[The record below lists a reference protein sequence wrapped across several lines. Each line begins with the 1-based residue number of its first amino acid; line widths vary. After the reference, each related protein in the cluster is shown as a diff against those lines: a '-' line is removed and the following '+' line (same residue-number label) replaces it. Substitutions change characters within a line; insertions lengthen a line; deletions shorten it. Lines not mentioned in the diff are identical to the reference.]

1 VLLVVGL
8 GNPGAKYQNHRHNVG
23 FMVVD
28 RLAERDGRDPFREKF
43 QGLFA
48 RAAVSGDGANVE
60 YGLLKPQTFM
70 NLSGQSAQKAL
81 AFFKLERAQLVVVH
95 DELDLEFGT
104 LRVKLGGGSA
114 GHNGIKSLAQCC
126 GGPEFVRVRV
136 GIGRPRSGRPEQH
149 VLSDFSRDEC
159 LTLPDVLESASLAVR
174 DIALRGVQVAM
185 NRHNQATSAKSAQ
198 PTPARPERAKDD
210 PAPKR

>member
-8 GNPGAKYQNHRHNVG
+8 GNPGTKYQNHRHNVG

-28 RLAERDGRDPFREKF
+28 RLADRDAREPFREKF

-48 RAAVSGDGANVE
+48 RAAIAGEGGDGE

-81 AFFKLERAQLVVVH
+81 AFFKLELAQLVVVH
-95 DELDLEFGT
+95 DELDLPFGT
-104 LRVKLGGGSA
+104 VRVKLGGGSA
-114 GHNGIKSLAQCC
+114 GHNGIKSIAQCC
-126 GGPEFVRVRV
+126 GGPEFARVRV
-136 GIGRPRSGRPEQH
+136 GIGRPRPGSRGEQH
-149 VLSDFSRDEC
+149 VLSDFSREEC
-159 LTLPDVLESASLAVR
+159 AELPDVLESASLAVR
-174 DIALRGVQVAM
+174 DIALRGVQAAM
-185 NRHNQATSAKSAQ
+185 NRHNQASPAKSAQ
-198 PTPARPERAKDD
+198 PKRSKDD